1 MCKMLLSIAY
11 KIIYIKEDVYL
22 RTQISPIYRSVISF
36 SSQRP
41 EKLRSF
47 NMVLFCPFFF
57 ILVVNQY
64 WAATAQHGTHLF
76 QNEKSQSSA
85 KDSDMDKGGRSK

>member
-1 MCKMLLSIAY
+1 MLLSIAY

-22 RTQISPIYRSVISF
+22 RTQISPIYRFVISF

-41 EKLRSF
+41 EKLRSL

-76 QNEKSQSSA
+76 QNEKAQSSA
-85 KDSDMDKGGRSK
+85 NDTDMDRGGRSK